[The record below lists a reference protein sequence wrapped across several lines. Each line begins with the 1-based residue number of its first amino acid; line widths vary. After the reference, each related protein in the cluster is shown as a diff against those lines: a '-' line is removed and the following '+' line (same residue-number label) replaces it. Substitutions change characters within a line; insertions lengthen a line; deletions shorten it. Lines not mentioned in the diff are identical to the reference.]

1 MHEPSIVEALIE
13 EINRQICPHPGAKLR
28 KVHIRVGELRHI
40 IPEVMTNCFQVMT
53 KDSPLAGAELVLEH
67 VPATALCAQC
77 ARTFPVEDNFFA
89 CPSCQATD
97 ATLQSGNELELTSLE
112 LIS

>member
-1 MHEPSIVEALIE
+1 MHEPSIVEALID
-13 EINRQICPHPGAKLR
+13 EIQRQLRAHPGARLR
-28 KVHIRVGELRHI
+28 KVHVRVGQLRHVV
-40 IPEVMTNCFQVMT
+40 PEIMSTCFDVMT
-53 KDSPLAGAELVLEH
+53 KDTPLAGAELRLEH

-112 LIS
+112 LTS